1 VDELKSDAAITLTNK
16 TYRIIWSR
24 HAILRIGGQGTA
36 KWSRFGACVRIRY
49 PGNPYPRSQSRRARA
64 FTLTELLVVIGVI
77 ILLVALLLPVLS
89 KARSASQ
96 SVACLSN
103 LRQIMMAF
111 RLYGNDN
118 RQELP
123 DPQALGQS
131 WESILRPYLTPREVY
146 HCEADGGLFEH
157 LRSSYD
163 WRDTAPNLPST
174 VSGKSFNEIRN
185 SGIVFVFD
193 ALPDWHSQNTINAAK
208 VDGSAENMS
217 YLDCLKNLDLS
228 IRDPGP

>member
-1 VDELKSDAAITLTNK
+1 M
-16 TYRIIWSR
+16 
-24 HAILRIGGQGTA
+24 
-36 KWSRFGACVRIRY
+36 RIRY
-49 PGNPYPRSQSRRARA
+49 PGNPYARSQFHSARA

-89 KARSASQ
+89 RARSASQ

-111 RLYGNDN
+111 HLYGNDN

-123 DPQALGQS
+123 DPAALGQS
-131 WESILRPYLTPREVY
+131 WESILKPYLTPREVY
-146 HCEADGGLFEH
+146 HCEADGGLYEH

-163 WRDTAPNLPST
+163 WRDTSPGSLST
-174 VSGKSFNEIRN
+174 VAGKSLNEIRN
-185 SGIVFVFD
+185 TGIVFVFD

-217 YLDCLKNLDLS
+217 YLDCLRNLDLS
-228 IRDPGP
+228 ISNPSGP